1 MRSRQRGAT
10 ALGLLCIVAIIGFAL
25 YGGIRLFPL
34 YMEYLAVSRALDQTA
49 KESSGNL
56 TSPQALRISLDRRWT
71 IEDIK
76 SLEPKDIE
84 IKKNGTGYSMRAW
97 YRAETPFVAN
107 VSLAVDFDKTVD
119 VKGP

>member
-10 ALGLLCIVAIIGFAL
+10 ALGMLSIVAIIGFAL

-34 YMEYLAVSRALDQTA
+34 YMEYLAVARAMEQTA
-49 KESSGNL
+49 KESSGNP
-56 TSPQALRISLDRRWT
+56 TSPQQLRVSLDRRWT

-76 SLEPKDIE
+76 SLQPKEIE
-84 IKKNGTGYSMRAW
+84 IKKNGNGYSMRAW